1 MALPLNNTPIYNL
14 TIPSTNQNV
23 RFRPFVVRE
32 EKALL
37 IAQQSEDSK
46 VMVDTLKSVIKSCVK
61 DPIDVDKLAIFDLEY
76 IFTQLRARSV
86 GEIVELIMSCDEDH
100 GEKDKLA
107 KVKVNVDLTKLAVT
121 INENHTNKIPLFDD
135 VGIVMK
141 YPSIDILK
149 KLESI
154 DAIVEQEVESV
165 FSIVLECIDY
175 IYDSSEVY
183 HAKEQTKQELIDFIE
198 NLSSEQFKRVQ
209 TFFETLPKLSHM
221 VEYNCPVCGKHHE
234 VSMEGLESFF

>member
-1 MALPLNNTPIYNL
+1 MALPLNNAPIYNL
-14 TIPSTNQNV
+14 TVPSTQQNV

-32 EKALL
+32 AKALL

-46 VMVDTLKSVIKSCVK
+46 VMVDTLKSVIKSCIK
-61 DPIDVDKLAIFDLEY
+61 DSIDVDKLAIFDLEY

-86 GEIVELIMSCDEDH
+86 GEVIELIMACDEDH

-107 KVKVNVDLTKLAVT
+107 KVKVNVDLTKLKVS
-121 INENHTNKIPLFDD
+121 IDDNHNKKIPLFDD

-154 DAIVEQEVESV
+154 DAIVSEEVEAV

-175 IYDSSEVY
+175 IYDSQEVY

-198 NLSSEQFKRVQ
+198 NLSSDQFKKVQ
-209 TFFETLPKLSHM
+209 AFFETLPKLSHT
-221 VEYNCPVCGKHHE
+221 VVYDCPVCKKHHE
-234 VSMEGLESFF
+234 VSLEGLESFF